1 MNERTCGACRYFRTT
16 ETRSDGEIGSCRL
29 GKVIGVF
36 RDSMRACPSFSVRGD
51 PDPPVVDGSRG
62 TRPRRSLGG
71 NGGLMLRRPEVSA
84 SALGSALA
92 DLTPDALRG
101 ALRLGVRHA
110 TLLDARDL
118 NRHWDAGEFEL
129 LPAVVDLNTKSIP
142 LEQFFHK
149 LVMIR
154 DNLRVMEQKLNSH
167 AHLHDAERLD
177 LHRVLNLCY
186 DAIARLGGD
195 WVPHEDTA
203 HGADPTAVSLLRRLV
218 REAEWDGM
226 ANGPAAL
233 GDRWQ
238 GGQVRYVAGDVMIE
252 EPIERFYHRL
262 LLLRDRLS
270 QLEAQISAHPHIA
283 PDEADG
289 MGSYIRRCY
298 GTLTSFN
305 VLFRDRK
312 DYFTSSR

>member
-1 MNERTCGACRYFRTT
+1 
-16 ETRSDGEIGSCRL
+16 
-29 GKVIGVF
+29 
-36 RDSMRACPSFSVRGD
+36 
-51 PDPPVVDGSRG
+51 
-62 TRPRRSLGG
+62 
-71 NGGLMLRRPEVSA
+71 MLRRPEVSA

>member
-1 MNERTCGACRYFRTT
+1 MNDRTCADCRYFRTT
-16 ETRSDGEIGSCRL
+16 EERADDRIGTCRL

-36 RDSMRACPSFSVRGD
+36 RDSMRACPSFSVKGD
-51 PDPPVVDGSRG
+51 PNPPVVDEARRG
-62 TRPRRSLGG
+62 TKPRRAITVGAVRKRSG
-71 NGGLMLRRPEVSA
+71 VSP
-84 SALGSALA
+84 GALA
-92 DLTPDALRG
+92 DALGGLTPDALKA
-101 ALRLGVRHA
+101 ALTDALAFAGGLTPQDLG
-110 TLLDARDL
+110 
-118 NRHWDAGEFEL
+118 RHWDTGDLEL
-129 LPAVVDLNTKSIP
+129 CPSEADLKPKSMP

-167 AHLHDAERLD
+167 AHLHDGERVD

-186 DAIARLGGD
+186 GSIASMGRD
-195 WVPHEDTA
+195 WVPEPAED
-203 HGADPTAVSLLRRLV
+203 GIDPTARSLLRRLV
-218 REAEWDGM
+218 RDVDWDAM
-226 ANGPAAL
+226 ALSPAGL
-233 GDRWQ
+233 GDRWR
-238 GGQVRYVAGDVMIE
+238 GGRARYGSGEGAVD
-252 EPIERFYHRL
+252 EPIERFYDRL
-262 LLLRDRLS
+262 LVLRDRLG

-298 GTLTSFN
+298 GTLTTFN